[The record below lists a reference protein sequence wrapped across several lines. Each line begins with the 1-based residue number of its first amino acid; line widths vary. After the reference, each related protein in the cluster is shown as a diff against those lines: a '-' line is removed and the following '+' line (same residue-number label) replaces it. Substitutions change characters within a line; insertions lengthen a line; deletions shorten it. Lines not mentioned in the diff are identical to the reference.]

1 MDMVQI
7 VGAGVVAA
15 ILSVVIKQYKPE
27 YSMMISLAAGV
38 LIIAVI
44 ALNAAPIFEQIGTIL
59 SSTDMPSEYIEILLK
74 SLGICYLTQIACDTC
89 KDAGESA
96 IATKIEIAGK
106 IGILMISLPL
116 FQQVLTIVMTLLNT

>member
-116 FQQVLTIVMTLLNT
+116 FQQVLTIVMALLNT